1 MGRLTRTSASEKYE
15 LIRLVEESALPVKQ
29 TLAEIGLPRSTFY
42 RWYAQYQRD
51 GLEGLQDHSSQPHQF
66 WNRIPCQC
74 RQRVSRNQRDKM
86 SPERRTAGPPAADE
100 TQLVIATSSS
110 RA

>member
-51 GLEGLQDHSSQPHQF
+51 GLEDCRITRA
-66 WNRIPCQC
+66 NRISSGTASPRPC
-74 RQRVSRNQRDKM
+74 VSRWCRLPCNDLNCRH
-86 SPERRTAGPPAADE
+86 EN
-100 TQLVIATSSS
+100 
-110 RA
+110 